1 MELLL
6 AFVKITDMARL
17 VLELGLCFRVRVSDY
32 VHVPLL
38 PPTFALLPI
47 TRVHIITISNPNTKR
62 LHVGILPASFSIV
75 GFITTSPGWP
85 LFWKTWKCREFCSC
99 QEMSGNWPFVRELS
113 GECHGKNLVS
123 ENCYNICMVWV

>member
-75 GFITTSPGWP
+75 GFITTSPG
-85 LFWKTWKCREFCSC
+85 
-99 QEMSGNWPFVRELS
+99 
-113 GECHGKNLVS
+113 
-123 ENCYNICMVWV
+123 